1 MSDFSCSSFDPIAD
15 PDAQVLILGSMPGA
29 ESLRQQQYY
38 AHPRNLFWVIMGDL
52 FGAGPE
58 LPYRHRVERLRARR
72 IALWD
77 VLASCERPGSL
88 DSSIDM
94 DRARPNDMVSLLE
107 DCPGIHHVFFNGAMS
122 EKLYMKLV
130 HQGLLAQGFLLKT
143 IRLPS
148 TSPAHAGVSRQRK
161 LADWSQVKEALV

>member
-1 MSDFSCSSFDPIAD
+1 MSDFSRSSFAPIAD
-15 PDAQVLILGSMPGA
+15 PDALVLILGSMPGV

-38 AHPRNLFWVIMGDL
+38 AHPRNLFWPIMGEL
-52 FGAGPE
+52 FGAGPD
-58 LPYRHRVERLRARR
+58 LPYRHRTERLRARR

-94 DRARPNDMVSLLE
+94 DRARPNDIEGLLE
-107 DCPGIHHVFFNGAMS
+107 DCPGVHHVFFNGTAS
-122 EKLYMKLV
+122 EKLYMKFV
-130 HQGLLAQGFLLKT
+130 HKDVSARGFSPKI

-148 TSPAHAGVSRQRK
+148 TSPANAGTSRQRK
-161 LADWSQVKEALV
+161 LADWSQVKVALA